1 MEKRVRTIP
10 YDVESEESH
19 VSMPPPVEPA
29 GTGSE
34 DRLLDLARL
43 LWNQRRVLRKFA
55 LWAGGITMV
64 LSLFMH
70 NTYRSTTRLM
80 PPDDQGGSKA
90 SLAMMAG
97 LASKV
102 TGGSGG
108 GGGSDL
114 GMLAGDL
121 LGAHNTGEL
130 FIGVLHSRTAQ
141 ESIVDRFDLT
151 SVYGMP
157 WLHIRAQRDDA
168 CKELESNTEASQ
180 DKKSGI
186 MAISVTDKDP
196 KRAAALANG
205 YVDELNR
212 LIASVSTSA
221 AGRER
226 QFLEQ
231 RLVEVKKDLDEATAQ
246 LSQFSSKNTT
256 FDPTVQGKATVEAV
270 AGLEGELIAAESQ
283 LRGLQAIY
291 TPENVR
297 VRSLQARVTELKKQ
311 LGSLSG
317 STDVDTVD
325 STSPNS
331 PSEMPFPSL
340 RKLPLLGATYADLFR
355 RSRIEEV
362 VYQVL
367 TQQYEL
373 AKVQEAKE
381 TPTVKV
387 LDHGEVPVKKWGP
400 HRGILTIIG
409 TILGLLVGSLIVIG
423 TDRWERWDPNEPR
436 KVFLS
441 DLYEHIQRHRVVRG
455 IRATFRKAPLRFNA
469 KSDEWHNGGS
479 R

>member
-10 YDVESEESH
+10 YDVEAEESR
-19 VSMPPPVEPA
+19 VSASPRVPLEME
-29 GTGSE
+29 SE
-34 DRLLDLARL
+34 DRLLHFASLLWSERRL
-43 LWNQRRVLRKFA
+43 LRKWA
-55 LWAGGITMV
+55 LWIGSIT
-64 LSLFMH
+64 LIFSLFLR
-70 NTYRSTTRLM
+70 NTYRSTTLLM
-80 PPDDQGGSKA
+80 PPDDQGGSKN
-90 SLAMMAG
+90 LAMMAG
-97 LASKV
+97 MASKM
-102 TGGSGG
+102 TGGGSSGG
-108 GGGSDL
+108 SSDL

-121 LGAHNTGEL
+121 LGAHNTGDL

-157 WLHIRAQRDDA
+157 WLHLRVQKDEA
-168 CKELESNTEASQ
+168 CKELESNTETAQ
-180 DKKSGI
+180 DRKSGI
-186 MAISVTDKDP
+186 ITISVADHDP

-205 YVDELNR
+205 YVEELNR

-231 RLVEVKKDLDEATAQ
+231 RLTEVKKDLDQATAQ

-256 FDPTVQGKATVEAV
+256 FDPLVQGKATVEAV

-297 VRSLQARVTELKKQ
+297 VRSLQARVTELRTQ
-311 LGSLSG
+311 LGVLSG
-317 STDVDTVD
+317 SSDLDL
-325 STSPNS
+325 SATSS
-331 PSEMPFPSL
+331 DAGQSDMPFPSL

-355 RSRIEEV
+355 RDKIEEV

-381 TPTVKV
+381 IPTVKV
-387 LDHGEVPVKKWGP
+387 LDRGEVPPRKWGP
-400 HRGILTIIG
+400 HRVILT
-409 TILGLLVGSLIVIG
+409 LVGMIVGVLLGSLVVIG
-423 TDRWERWDPNEPR
+423 SDRWKNWDETEPR
-436 KVFLS
+436 KIFLS
-441 DLYEHIQRHRVVRG
+441 DTYAHIQTYRISRWLKGAFEKLKKTSRG
-455 IRATFRKAPLRFNA
+455 RAER
-469 KSDEWHNGGS
+469 WHSNGS
-479 R
+479 N